1 MRTISQK
8 ELKEILEKHK
18 MWLNDEEG
26 GETANLRHAD
36 LRGADLKFAILRG
49 ADLYDA
55 YLRGAD
61 LRGADLKY
69 ADLREADLRG
79 ADLREADLQGAD
91 LRGADLKF
99 AILRGAD
106 LRGADLQEADLKY
119 ADLRGADL
127 RGADLKFAILRG
139 ADLRGADLQEADL
152 QGADLRGARRPWF
165 LYIGAIGSRNAETIC
180 FVDYDNILCG
190 CWNNYQGGTLAEFKK
205 RINEVYPADSE
216 NEEYQRYRLEY
227 LSAIKMFES
236 MREAYLKSVE
246 EEKDNEVDNE

>member
-1 MRTISQK
+1 MRTITDE
-8 ELKEILEKHK
+8 ELQDILAKHK
-18 MWLNDEEG
+18 KWLNDEEG

-36 LRGADLKFAILRG
+36 LRGADLSNVYLQY

-79 ADLREADLQGAD
+79 ADLR
-91 LRGADLKF
+91 GADLKF

-106 LRGADLQEADLKY
+106 LRGADLQEADL
-119 ADLRGADL
+119 R
-127 RGADLKFAILRG
+127 
-139 ADLRGADLQEADL
+139 
-152 QGADLRGARRPWF
+152 GADLRGARRPWF

-246 EEKDNEVDNE
+246 EEKDNENNSKNV

>member
-1 MRTISQK
+1 MRTITDE
-8 ELKEILEKHK
+8 ELQDILAKHK
-18 MWLNDEEG
+18 KWLNDEEG
-26 GETANLRHAD
+26 GETANLLHAD
-36 LRGADLKFAILRG
+36 LRGADLSNVDLQY

-55 YLRGAD
+55 YLRDAD

-79 ADLREADLQGAD
+79 ADLRG
-91 LRGADLKF
+91 
-99 AILRGAD
+99 
-106 LRGADLQEADLKY
+106 ADLKY

-127 RGADLKFAILRG
+127 KCASLRK
-139 ADLRGADLQEADL
+139 ADLRK
-152 QGADLRGARRPWF
+152 ADLRGARRPWF
-165 LYIGAIGSRNAETIC
+165 LYIGAIGSRSAETIC

-236 MREAYLKSVE
+236 MRNAYLKSATE
-246 EEKDNEVDNE
+246 GNE

>member
-18 MWLNDEEG
+18 KWLNDERG
-26 GETANLRHAD
+26 GEKAD
-36 LRGADLKFAILRG
+36 LRKADLRCANLSNIDLQY

-99 AILRGAD
+99 AI
-106 LRGADLQEADLKY
+106 
-119 ADLRGADL
+119 L

-236 MREAYLKSVE
+236 MREAYLKSV
-246 EEKDNEVDNE
+246 KKKNE